1 MSLNIKNE
9 ETVRLVRE
17 LADELGVSMT
27 AAIADAVKAR
37 LESVRSEP
45 AAGDFDV
52 DAVLALAREMRE
64 RIGDADLFQELEDL
78 YDEMGLPK

>member
-17 LADELGVSMT
+17 LADELGMSMT

-45 AAGDFDV
+45 AASDFDV
-52 DAVLALAREMRE
+52 EAVLALAREMRE

>member
-17 LADELGVSMT
+17 LADAMGVSMT
-27 AAIADAVKAR
+27 AAIADAVKVR

-45 AAGDFDV
+45 AAGDFNV
-52 DAVLALAREMRE
+52 EAVLALTREMRE